1 MSNKRILREIK
12 DIYEAKQIIY
22 LFIQPIDDNDI
33 IHKEVNIIRHVDSDY
48 KNENILLDIKYLK
61 DYPYKSSI
69 YKSSTKILHS
79 NIYEDKGE
87 IFLNILKDSYI
98 FLLTISNNLVSIV
111 TLLYEHYFR
120 VEINDF

>member
-33 IHKEVNIIRHVDSDY
+33 IHKEVNIIGHVDSDY

-111 TLLYEHYFR
+111 ILLYEHYFR

>member
-1 MSNKRILREIK
+1 MLNTRILREIK

-33 IHKEVNIIRHVDSDY
+33 IHKEVNIIGHVDSDY
-48 KNENILLDIKYLK
+48 KNENILLGIKYLK

-98 FLLTISNNLVSIV
+98 FLLTISNNLVSII

-120 VEINDF
+120 LEINDF

>member
-1 MSNKRILREIK
+1 MKPNR
-12 DIYEAKQIIY
+12 

-111 TLLYEHYFR
+111 THLYEHYFR

>member
-1 MSNKRILREIK
+1 MKPNR
-12 DIYEAKQIIY
+12 
-22 LFIQPIDDNDI
+22 LFIDDNDI
-33 IHKEVNIIRHVDSDY
+33 IHKEVNIIRHVDNDY

-61 DYPYKSSI
+61 DYP

>member
-1 MSNKRILREIK
+1 MKPNK
-12 DIYEAKQIIY
+12 

-33 IHKEVNIIRHVDSDY
+33 IHKEVNIIGHDY

-79 NIYEDKGE
+79 NIYGDKGE

-98 FLLTISNNLVSIV
+98 FLLTITNNLVSII

-120 VEINDF
+120 LEINDF

>member
-33 IHKEVNIIRHVDSDY
+33 IHKEVNIIGHVDSDY